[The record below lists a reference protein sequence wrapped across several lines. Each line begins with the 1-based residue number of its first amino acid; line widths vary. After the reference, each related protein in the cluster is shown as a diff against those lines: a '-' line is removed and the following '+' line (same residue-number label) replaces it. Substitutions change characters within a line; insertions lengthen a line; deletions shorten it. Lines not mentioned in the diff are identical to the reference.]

1 MFPPAVRKIET
12 DASCK
17 RRRRQR
23 RRQRLSRFTII
34 HNGERARDEGQ
45 SRGGRRVARPPRTGS
60 PNLSTAPWQHGRSVA
75 AGRSVDPTLMA
86 VCLAIYA
93 PNGPTPS
100 FLPSFPLSLPCSR
113 RRRRR
118 RFETRGGFEHPR
130 PPAPSARGTLARGTD
145 AAVLRY
151 MEVIYQRGTIET
163 IAALAMREKERRM
176 RMRRATYFQG
186 AAV

>member
-1 MFPPAVRKIET
+1 MRKIET

-100 FLPSFPLSLPCSR
+100 FLPSLARSLARAAAADDALKLEAVLSIPAR
-113 RRRRR
+113 
-118 RFETRGGFEHPR
+118 PR
-130 PPAPSARGTLARGTD
+130 PPPAGHSREGLTPPSSVTWKSFISAAPS
-145 AAVLRY
+145 
-151 MEVIYQRGTIET
+151 
-163 IAALAMREKERRM
+163 RRS
-176 RMRRATYFQG
+176 RRWR
-186 AAV
+186 